1 MKTCAMINEW
11 IKVAAL
17 AAAIGFVVIV
27 KAEQEVS
34 SPYAKGGEVSVV
46 ETAYYKRY
54 IHVFTN
60 TAAVAQFRNK
70 SSQALRGRI
79 LVVGAGGAG
88 GYGMNLM
95 SGGGGGGGGGGVL
108 ERKGISI
115 AAGECWNVL
124 VGKGA
129 TATSSTSYPV
139 DETAGASSISN
150 VTECIAFVP
159 GGGNGGESASNSSIS
174 SGHMPTTGA
183 SGGGGMRAS
192 AAGAEG
198 IYVSSVCGVDYGPF
212 GGGDGTSARGGGGGG
227 AGAAGTG
234 AKGGEGLVSDI
245 TGVSIVYGSG
255 GGGGGSLASD
265 GTSYS
270 NGVGGE
276 RAGVGAYGTMAGS
289 VTNITAAT
297 APDPNSG
304 GGGAGGLG
312 GSYGSKGAARYG
324 TSGADGIV
332 IIAYEIYKIPF
343 AGGEVTK
350 IAERGNTSTY
360 IHVFTNVTEA
370 MTFEN
375 IAGEDIPVRVL
386 VVGGG
391 GAGGYG
397 RNSATGGG
405 GGGGGGGVRDAANIV
420 MPIDG
425 VWNILVGK
433 GAKAMSTIS
442 SPNETAGASSISNAT
457 ECIALADGGGNGGY
471 GASSVHAAESGA
483 AGGGGVRGQTA
494 GAAGTYVSSILGV
507 DYGLFSG
514 GDGTNYRGGG
524 GGGAGAA
531 GSGENGGPGLSS
543 DITGVSLMY
552 GSGGGGGGS
561 VTSDGKAYSNG
572 TGGARAGDGAHG
584 DSVDNLTAA
593 TAPVANS
600 GGGGAGGFGCNSQN
614 MGAARFGSSGA
625 DGIVVVRYDWK
636 YNPNPSNP
644 GFVLIVR

>member
-1 MKTCAMINEW
+1 MNTVKIGRS
-11 IKVAAL
+11 KVAAL
-17 AAAIGFVVIV
+17 AAAAAFVAAA
-27 KAEQEVS
+27 KAEQQIET
-34 SPYAKGGEVSVV
+34 PYASGGEVSIV
-46 ETAYYKRY
+46 ETANYVRY
-54 IHVFTN
+54 VHVFTN
-60 TAAVAQFRNK
+60 TATVMHFRNK
-70 SSQALRGRI
+70 SLQTLHGRI

-88 GYGMNLM
+88 GYGLNSG

-108 ERKGISI
+108 ERKGVSI
-115 AAGECWNVL
+115 ASGACWDIL

-129 TATSSTSYPV
+129 AATVNASYSKN
-139 DETAGASSISN
+139 ETAGASSISN
-150 VTECIAFVP
+150 AAECIALVP
-159 GGGNGGESASNSSIS
+159 GGGNGAESTDSTSIAN
-174 SGHMPTTGA
+174 GHAATEGA
-183 SGGGGMRAS
+183 AGGGGIRGS
-192 AAGAEG
+192 KTGAAGT
-198 IYVSSVCGVDYGPF
+198 YQSSLFGVEYGPF
-212 GGGDGTSARGGGGGG
+212 SGAYTDSRYTGGGGG

-234 AKGGEGLVSDI
+234 ADGGEGLASDI
-245 TGVSIVYGSG
+245 TGVSLVYGSG
-255 GGGGGSLASD
+255 GGGGGSLNSN
-265 GTSYS
+265 GKSYS

-297 APDPNSG
+297 APDSNSG

-343 AGGEVTK
+343 VGGEVAK
-350 IAERGNTSTY
+350 IAEHGNTSTY
-360 IHVFTNVTEA
+360 IHVFTNVTEVA
-370 MTFEN
+370 TFEN
-375 IAGEDIPVRVL
+375 IAGENILVRVL

-420 MPIDG
+420 MPTGG
-425 VWNILVGK
+425 VWNIHVGK

-442 SPNETAGASSISNAT
+442 SPSETAGVSSISNAT

-471 GASSVHAAESGA
+471 GASSAHAAEPGA

-531 GSGENGGPGLSS
+531 GSGENGGDGLAS
-543 DITGVSLMY
+543 DITGISLIY

-561 VTSDGKAYSNG
+561 VNSTGTSYANG
-572 TGGARAGDGAHG
+572 TGGDRAGDGAHG
-584 DSVDNLTAA
+584 DSISAITAA
-593 TAPVANS
+593 TAPDPNS
-600 GGGGAGGFGCNSQN
+600 GGGGGGGFGCNSQG

-625 DGIVVVRYDWK
+625 DGIVVIRYDWK
-636 YNPNPSNP
+636 YSPNPPRS
-644 GFVLIVR
+644 GFMMIFR